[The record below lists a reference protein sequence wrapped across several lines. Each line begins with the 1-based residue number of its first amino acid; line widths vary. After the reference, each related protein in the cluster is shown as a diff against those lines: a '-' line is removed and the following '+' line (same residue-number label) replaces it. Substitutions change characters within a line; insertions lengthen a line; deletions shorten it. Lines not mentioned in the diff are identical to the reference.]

1 MHFVQKLYSLVNFN
15 LILNL
20 ALIFKGT
27 SCCHLTSTNPRLMPY
42 KFYAG
47 YTFLD
52 IFSGPRCL
60 EQTHDFPPLGSSSPI
75 ALYCSA
81 WCYWGCQ
88 AKILSPHPS
97 WLPIHN
103 HDLPILPP
111 KYLVLAP
118 SSVCTHCPVT
128 FPAQTVITTDLHYCN
143 ILLIPDRYLSRFS
156 SVQAEWCFRTQIGAR
171 HPLSLLLRILSPR
184 LLSQLTLAC
193 PHTPDAGFFRTDYCS
208 FTVFFITI
216 DLYPCAW

>member
-20 ALIFKGT
+20 ALIFKGA

-42 KFYAG
+42 KFYAD

-75 ALYCSA
+75 APYCSA

-171 HPLSLLLRILSPR
+171 HPS
-184 LLSQLTLAC
+184 
-193 PHTPDAGFFRTDYCS
+193 
-208 FTVFFITI
+208 
-216 DLYPCAW
+216 AWNPSVPPVALG